1 LSGRKQAA
9 YRSFTAARRLGA
21 AVDALADRHI
31 RRLRRSGHELPFRLE
46 RVVGAVDTPGARQGA
61 IAGKSSTF
69 PIAMAIPLYY
79 ASPRPPMDLDLLVIG
94 SGPGGQRAAIQAAKL
109 GKRVGVVERR
119 ERIGGV
125 SIHTGTIP
133 SKTLRQAILEDLG
146 GRGADIPDPLH
157 PDRHEAA
164 AAQYLSDRTARVVAD
179 ETAVVREQ
187 FRRNGVGLLMGDAA
201 FEDEHSVRI
210 HDGDGD
216 VADTIV
222 TAENVVIAVGTKPA
236 RPEGVDFDG
245 RRVIDS
251 DGILQLEHP
260 VPPTM
265 TVVGGGVIGVEYTSM
280 FAAMGTRVTLVD
292 ARDRLLPFVDREIAV
307 ALQFLLRKRNVTYRF
322 GEEVTAVERQED
334 RVVTH
339 LRSGKQIAT
348 HTLLYAAGRQ
358 GATDGLA
365 LERAGLEA
373 DRRGRI
379 GVDAAYRTAVAH
391 IFAVGDVAGP
401 PGLAATSMEQGRIA
415 ALHAFGEPVTELPE
429 LVPIGIYA
437 IPEISYV
444 GRTEEELTEAAIPY
458 VAGVAWWRELAKAL
472 IMREEEGLLKILVAP
487 EDRRLL
493 GVHVIGSQAT
503 DLVHIGQ
510 ALMDRDGALDF
521 LVSAVFNYPTLAEA
535 YKVAGL
541 DALNRLRDLR

>member
-1 LSGRKQAA
+1 LPDRTC
-9 YRSFTAARRLGA
+9 YHPLARA
-21 AVDALADRHI
+21 
-31 RRLRRSGHELPFRLE
+31 
-46 RVVGAVDTPGARQGA
+46 
-61 IAGKSSTF
+61 
-69 PIAMAIPLYY
+69 
-79 ASPRPPMDLDLLVIG
+79 MDLDLLVIG

-119 ERIGGV
+119 ERVGGV
-125 SIHTGTIP
+125 SIHTGTVP
-133 SKTLRQAILEDLG
+133 SKTLRQAILEDIA
-146 GRGADIPDPLH
+146 GRGADVPDPLH

-164 AAQYLSDRTARVVAD
+164 AAEYLRDRTGRVVAE

-187 FRRNGVGLLMGDAA
+187 FRRNGVGLLTGDAS
-201 FEDEHSVRI
+201 FLDPHTIHI
-210 HDGDGD
+210 HDATGEI
-216 VADTIV
+216 ADHSV
-222 TAENVVIAVGTKPA
+222 TAENIVIAVGTLPA
-236 RPEGVDFDG
+236 RPEGVDFDE

-251 DGILQLEHP
+251 DGILRLEDH
-260 VPPTM
+260 VPRTM
-265 TVVGGGVIGVEYTSM
+265 TVVGAGVIGVEYTSM

-292 ARDRLLPFVDREIAV
+292 ARDRLLPYLDREIAI
-307 ALQFLLRKRNVTYRF
+307 ALQYLLRKRNVTFRF
-322 GEEVTAVERQED
+322 NEEVTSVQRED
-334 RVVTH
+334 GRVITN
-339 LRSGKQIAT
+339 LRSGKQIAS
-348 HTLLYAAGRQ
+348 HTLLYATGRQ

-373 DRRGRI
+373 DKRGRI
-379 GVDAAYRTAVAH
+379 AVDAEYRTAVPH

-415 ALHAFGEPVTELPE
+415 ALHAFGEPVQQLPD

-444 GRTEEELTEAAIPY
+444 GRTEEELTDAAVPY
-458 VAGVAWWRELAKAL
+458 VVGIAWWRELAKAL
-472 IMREEEGLLKILVAP
+472 MMREEEGLLKILVSP

-510 ALMDRDGALDF
+510 ALMNRDGALDF

-541 DALNRLRDLR
+541 DALNRMRDLQ